1 MAKTPKNKPQI
12 ETIEITKERV
22 KAFEDYALANP
33 KKATPAMSFLAEPE
47 IDKSIKRLIE
57 SKVSFPQISK
67 AIFQIFRKKIS
78 ANSVKMYCV
87 SKGYHKVKPRP
98 KKPATNH

>member
-12 ETIEITKERV
+12 EMVEITKERIQAC
-22 KAFEDYALANP
+22 KDYALANP
-33 KKATPAMSFLAEPE
+33 KKASPAMAFLAEKE
-47 IDKSIKRLIE
+47 IDKMIKELVE
-57 SKVSFPQISK
+57 SKVSFPQISN

-87 SKGYHKVKPRP
+87 SKGYHTIKPRQ
-98 KKPATNH
+98 K

>member
-12 ETIEITKERV
+12 EMVEITKERV
-22 KAFEDYALANP
+22 KAFKDYALANP

-47 IDKSIKRLIE
+47 IDKAIKELIE
-57 SKVSFPQISK
+57 FKVSFPQISK

-87 SKGYHKVKPRP
+87 SKGYHTITPRL
-98 KKPATNH
+98 KTTSD